1 MEDVFLPR
9 GDKRRDHDRA
19 LAGGI
24 IARGDVV
31 VEGLGIA
38 ETGSL
43 GHGMADMD
51 RCAEGLGEE
60 FAVADRRIE
69 MAIDLDIGLDAEEL
83 GLEALGSEASRIH
96 LNVLN
101 HRLELALAGER
112 AEEGHLGE
120 EGGIVVGIQSRR
132 NRRTTASISGGD
144 YVGIQSRRNRR
155 TTVSIS
161 GGDYVGI
168 QFRRNRRTTARI
180 ERTQVFGGLPEATH
194 DELDATGH
202 GAPDVDDSMEMIGH
216 DTELKDTD
224 LGEALVEMEQAL
236 NEVFGEGCLG
246 HVSAEGVVIGD
257 DEIAQQGLPTGD
269 GKRHMIDTDA
279 FPGRTALLPLPIV
292 MRSHSRTKSG
302 TKVQKN
308 REICKRTGEKMI

>member
-19 LAGGI
+19 LAGCI
-24 IARGDVV
+24 IAGGDVV

-38 ETGSL
+38 EAGSL

-51 RCAEGLGEE
+51 RSAEGWGEE

-83 GLEALGSEASRIH
+83 RLEALGSEAYGIH

-101 HRLELALAGER
+101 HRLELALARER
-112 AEEGHLGE
+112 AEERHLGE

-132 NRRTTASISGGD
+132 NRRTTA
-144 YVGIQSRRNRR
+144 
-155 TTVSIS
+155 
-161 GGDYVGI
+161 
-168 QFRRNRRTTARI
+168 RI
-180 ERTQVFGGLPEATH
+180 ERTQVFGCLPEATH

-224 LGEALVEMEQAL
+224 LGETLVEME
-236 NEVFGEGCLG
+236 
-246 HVSAEGVVIGD
+246 
-257 DEIAQQGLPTGD
+257 
-269 GKRHMIDTDA
+269 
-279 FPGRTALLPLPIV
+279 
-292 MRSHSRTKSG
+292 
-302 TKVQKN
+302 
-308 REICKRTGEKMI
+308 

>member
-1 MEDVFLPR
+1 MSEVDNGALFGDEGMEDVFLPR

-24 IARGDVV
+24 IAGGDVV

-38 ETGSL
+38 EAGSL

-51 RCAEGLGEE
+51 RCAEGLCEE

-83 GLEALGSEASRIH
+83 RLEALGSEASRIH

-112 AEEGHLGE
+112 AEERHLGE
-120 EGGIVVGIQSRR
+120 EGGIVVGIQS
-132 NRRTTASISGGD
+132 
-144 YVGIQSRRNRR
+144 
-155 TTVSIS
+155 
-161 GGDYVGI
+161 
-168 QFRRNRRTTARI
+168 RRNRRTTARI

-202 GAPDVDDSMEMIGH
+202 GAPDVDDSMKMIGH
-216 DTELKDTD
+216 NAELKDTD

>member
-43 GHGMADMD
+43 GHSMADMD
-51 RCAEGLGEE
+51 RSAEGLCEE

-83 GLEALGSEASRIH
+83 RLEALGSEASRIH

-101 HRLELALAGER
+101 HRLELAVAGER
-112 AEEGHLGE
+112 AEERHLGE

-132 NRRTTASISGGD
+132 NG
-144 YVGIQSRRNRR
+144 R
-155 TTVSIS
+155 TTVCID
-161 GGDYVGI
+161 GGAYIGI
-168 QFRRNRRTTARI
+168 QFRRNRRTTVCIDGGDYIGIQFRRNRRTTVSI

-202 GAPDVDDSMEMIGH
+202 GAPDVDDSMKMIGH

-236 NEVFGEGCLG
+236 NEVFGEGSLG
-246 HVSAEGVVIGD
+246 HVSAERVVIGD
-257 DEIAQQGLPTGD
+257 DEISQQGLPTGD

-279 FPGRTALLPLPIV
+279 FPGRTALLP
-292 MRSHSRTKSG
+292 
-302 TKVQKN
+302 
-308 REICKRTGEKMI
+308 

>member
-9 GDKRRDHDRA
+9 GDKGRDHDRA

-24 IARGDVV
+24 IAGGDVV
-31 VEGLGIA
+31 VEGLRVA
-38 ETGSL
+38 EAGCL

-83 GLEALGSEASRIH
+83 RLEALGSEASGIH

-101 HRLELALAGER
+101 HRLELALARER
-112 AEEGHLGE
+112 AEERHLGE

-132 NRRTTASISGGD
+132 NG
-144 YVGIQSRRNRR
+144 R

-168 QFRRNRRTTARI
+168 
-180 ERTQVFGGLPEATH
+180 
-194 DELDATGH
+194 
-202 GAPDVDDSMEMIGH
+202 
-216 DTELKDTD
+216 
-224 LGEALVEMEQAL
+224 
-236 NEVFGEGCLG
+236 
-246 HVSAEGVVIGD
+246 
-257 DEIAQQGLPTGD
+257 
-269 GKRHMIDTDA
+269 
-279 FPGRTALLPLPIV
+279 
-292 MRSHSRTKSG
+292 
-302 TKVQKN
+302 
-308 REICKRTGEKMI
+308 